1 MRKVM
6 SSGKRVLLAA
16 CALVMAFAVAACAS
30 VPNVDVEAS
39 IKAAEKMSL
48 TELEAAAKAELEA
61 NPGETFNAD
70 SLTSGVKKALAKFEK
85 KYPWAAGR
93 TSYNSKKGS
102 EYQPKLSAAQKAG
115 SYIADFVMLQ
125 DASFLKNA
133 MLDTNFLLSYVPKG
147 EEFGIAPEDQ
157 NPLVGVTF
165 SKIFIYDCSK
175 IGLEQLKNVWQMT
188 GADGVNLKGL
198 HNVSFQ
204 SPLGEDV
211 NMNFLIM
218 LTSESSCE
226 KLAKAYKSYFG
237 KDCDPSAEGYPNI
250 GFKFIAEFI
259 KNVGYWHA
267 SDTKEIKAL
276 NNYANDGRIIFAG
289 LNKLKDYEY
298 HKDEYKGTDKYY
310 AKTVAAAGWNFEVEG
325 FNGFIY
331 NMWTLIPRTAHLPY
345 TACLFI
351 RYLLTEEGFNAGWG
365 GIMGYYSGNQKVP
378 TLPGDPANGIPGD
391 PALAQWKANC
401 IVENVDFLDASYRT
415 VMKFINMQMA
425 GK

>member
-1 MRKVM
+1 MRK
-6 SSGKRVLLAA
+6 SHGKWGFAAVFAAVL
-16 CALVMAFAVAACAS
+16 AFAAAACAS
-30 VPNVDVEAS
+30 APNVDVEAS
-39 IKAAEKMSL
+39 IKAAEGMTL
-48 TELEAAAKAELEA
+48 AELEAAAKAELEA
-61 NPGETFNAD
+61 NPGENFNAD

-93 TSYNSKKGS
+93 TTYNSKKGS

-133 MLDTNFLLSYVPKG
+133 MLDTGFLLSYVPRG
-147 EEFGIAPEDQ
+147 EGFGIAPEDQ

-165 SKIFIYDCSK
+165 SKIFIYDHTK
-175 IGLEQLKNVWQMT
+175 AGLDQLKNVWQMT

-218 LTSESSCE
+218 LTSESSCQR
-226 KLAKAYKSYFG
+226 LAAAYKSYFG
-237 KDCDPSAEGYPNI
+237 KDCDPAAEGYNNI

-267 SDTKEIKAL
+267 SDTREIKAL
-276 NNYANDGRIIFAG
+276 NTYADDGRIVFAG

-310 AKTVAAAGWNFEVEG
+310 AKTVAAAGWNTEVEG
-325 FNGFIY
+325 FDGFIY
-331 NMWTLIPRTAHLPY
+331 NMWTLIPRTARLPY
-345 TACLFI
+345 TACLFV

-365 GIMGYYSGNQKVP
+365 GIMGYYSGNQAVP
-378 TLPGDPANGIPGD
+378 TMPGDPGNGVPGD
-391 PALAQWKANC
+391 PALAVWKEHC
-401 IVENVDFLDASYRT
+401 IVENVDFLDSAYRS
-415 VMKFINMQMA
+415 VVKFINMQMA
-425 GK
+425 SR